1 MPVLMERFLIV
12 ALCVVAGLWL
22 ASRVVKTMRPCP
34 HSGDVVRYLRSI
46 DFQDFD
52 LIFFHSNVFISLSTG
67 CWSHVGIIV
76 RRTADGVPLLFDITG
91 SHGIDLQAA
100 HKVLT
105 KELFKSDRVI
115 AMRRISPA
123 PDAKMLHQLRAYVV
137 AQTDTRY
144 THKYWRTLFRRLFGW
159 AFPLPRTNAPT
170 ESICSELIADVL
182 AHCGLLHTS
191 VHVQD
196 VFPDD
201 MAKGLPLA
209 PGYSWG
215 PLTFIRLLR
224 SKPFYLDPSKP
235 SDKIRENHVIAAG
248 GNDDKLVSGGV
259 HKAADQVS
267 AAATNPKEGG
277 GGHTDTGAGH
287 TATCTADTGAG
298 YTAGAGHTAGTN
310 TGAADTGAEASLIK
324 KTRDPQSSGGVE

>member
-123 PDAKMLHQLRAYVV
+123 PDAKMLRQLRAYVV

-235 SDKIRENHVIAAG
+235 SDKIRENHVVEAG
-248 GNDDKLVSGGV
+248 GNDRLVSDDKPEFVAGGV

-267 AAATNPKEGG
+267 TAATNQKE
-277 GGHTDTGAGH
+277 AGH
-287 TATCTADTGAG
+287 TATCTA
-298 YTAGAGHTAGTN
+298 GHTAGT
-310 TGAADTGAEASLIK
+310 TDTGAEASLK
-324 KTRDPQSSGGVE
+324 KNRDPQSSGGVE